1 MRRARLVKAFG
12 AVIWCMLSVGCSEGD
27 GRPETPVEPPPS
39 HLPEAV
45 ALDEPPRL
53 RVWLRDAAGA
63 PIVESTG
70 PCIVMPRVGG
80 AQPLSLAKLAPAQA
94 RLSETGIQLGSRDF
108 QCDALDLVPGRGAAL
123 RLDDVSYAGTLQLY
137 RAGDGLAVINMID
150 METYLACVVAAE
162 MPAGWPAEALK
173 AQAVAARSYALHT
186 RQIRLGKRWHLMNT
200 AADQVYRGGP
210 IDPRALDAVRK
221 TRGEVLTR
229 QNGLFPAFYHSTCG
243 GQTWSPEEAL
253 NRKDYGFLKGAT
265 CTDCAESP
273 YYRWSAEAEAIELVD
288 ALNAIGKEIRVPLTA
303 VKVTD
308 DLPPAKRTVQI
319 SGAEHSVEVRVSD
332 LRSMLGS
339 DRVLSD
345 RFTSRIENGTIVIE
359 GRGLGHGV
367 GLCQYGARGK
377 AKNGWDYRRILRA
390 YYQGT
395 EFKTLY

>member
-1 MRRARLVKAFG
+1 MRGGILSKAF
-12 AVIWCMLSVGCSEGD
+12 AAAIWCVLAVGCSEGD

-45 ALDEPPRL
+45 VLDKPPRL
-53 RVWLRDAAGA
+53 RVWLRDAAES

-70 PCIVMPRVGG
+70 PCAIMPRVGG
-80 AQPLSLAKLAPAQA
+80 ARPLSLAKLPPAQA
-94 RLSETGIQLGSRDF
+94 RLSETEIQLGSRDF
-108 QCDALDLVPGRGAAL
+108 ECDALDLVPGDGVIFK
-123 RLDDVSYAGTLQLY
+123 LDDVQYSGTLQLY

-186 RQIRLGKRWHLMNT
+186 RQVRLGKRWHLMNT

-210 IDPRALDAVRK
+210 VAPRALDAVRQ

-243 GQTWSPEEAL
+243 GRTWSPEEAL
-253 NRKDYGFLKGAT
+253 NRKGYGFMEGT
-265 CTDCAESP
+265 RCTDCSDSP
-273 YYRWSAEAEAIELVD
+273 YYRWSAEAEAAELIE
-288 ALNAIGKEIRVPLTA
+288 ALNAIGKEVRPPLKA
-303 VKVTD
+303 VAAASD
-308 DLPPAKRTVQI
+308 RPPAKRTVSI
-319 SGAEHSVEVRVSD
+319 SGADRGVEVRVSD
-332 LRSMLGS
+332 LRSMLGP
-339 DRVLSD
+339 DRVLSE
-345 RFTSRIENGTIVIE
+345 RFTCRVENGAILIE

-390 YYQGT
+390 YYQST
-395 EFKTLY
+395 ELKTLY